1 MKIKEALRSIS
12 SRLSN
17 PVFFLKGDDYFL
29 QEFFIKKVSKQ
40 FFGNNKYSRTL
51 MLPDDMKG
59 KEIIERLITTD
70 LFETNKLFII
80 RNAQRIVGKPSND
93 LLEICKNPNSNH
105 LLFLIIDDWF
115 SKTSFIS
122 KIESFI
128 EPVDTQTPFDKDMKK
143 WAKYLIN
150 EQNKSA
156 DYRVISYLIDIA
168 GDSLVHLNNEINK
181 ICISIGKRKNIEV
194 EDLEQFLGWRRERQ
208 LWEFLLALGNKNFEK
223 SIEIGKSLI
232 DKNILLLSL
241 IIPLTNLFQEMLFS
255 KMKKDGTFSS
265 HRGYIAL
272 PTSVKSKIKYFSS
285 NFSEE
290 EIQIAI
296 KLLYGID
303 KRQKSQTTDDEA
315 ELIQF
320 IGRVIG

>member
-17 PVFFLKGDDYFL
+17 PVFLKGDDYFL

-70 LFETNKLFII
+70 LLKQISFFII

-115 SKTSFIS
+115 SKKLPLYQ

-208 LWEFLLALGNKNFEK
+208 LWEFLMALGSKNFEK

-241 IIPLTNLFQEMLFS
+241 VIPLLTYSKKCFFQ
-255 KMKKDGTFSS
+255 K
-265 HRGYIAL
+265 
-272 PTSVKSKIKYFSS
+272 
-285 NFSEE
+285 
-290 EIQIAI
+290 
-296 KLLYGID
+296 
-303 KRQKSQTTDDEA
+303 
-315 ELIQF
+315 
-320 IGRVIG
+320 